1 MSERIKTLKW
11 YSNRLIKL
19 NEAIIIIYIFINLI
33 FAQKLPK
40 IWWENWI
47 NQMQNKINGF
57 EN

>member
-1 MSERIKTLKW
+1 MLMSERIKTLKW

-40 IWWENWI
+40 I
-47 NQMQNKINGF
+47 
-57 EN
+57 